1 MQRLT
6 IAYTLALF
14 ACIAA
19 GPSWS
24 QSYPVRPVRLM
35 IPQPP
40 GGTMDTLARATTHQM
55 VESFGQ
61 NIVIDNRSGANGII
75 AGETLARAAPDGYT
89 LLYTS
94 ASLAN
99 NQLVIRN
106 PPFDVLKDFAP
117 VTLANTL
124 PGYLIVVNAQSPAK
138 SLKDLVE
145 LSKTTRVHFGS
156 SGTGNSQ
163 HLLGELINART
174 GARMVHVPYKGFA
187 LIVNAVLGNEIQVVF
202 GSPTTVVAHIKAG
215 RMRAVAY
222 SGAKRMASMP
232 DVPTVSESGIPGM
245 VYEASWHGI
254 FAPAA
259 TPRAIILRF
268 QSEVVRGQEPELELR
283 EHRDAAGGGGG
294 RDRMGHRDTRAPD
307 HDVAALERRGVV
319 AGPADLDA
327 EPRQRA
333 CRFGERVGTPRVAHP
348 HVEPVAREQ
357 PCRGEARARGAHHE
371 WVRAGKRMPG
381 VDRHWSF
388 RVESENRASSAPA
401 M

>member
-1 MQRLT
+1 MKHA
-6 IAYTLALF
+6 IAFALVLLAG
-14 ACIAA
+14 IAA
-19 GPSWS
+19 SPSWS
-24 QSYPVRPVRLM
+24 QPYPARPVRLM

-55 VESFGQ
+55 QESFGQ

-99 NQLVIRN
+99 NQLVIRK

-138 SLKDLVE
+138 SVKDLVE

-174 GARMVHVPYKGFA
+174 GARMIHVPYKGFA

-222 SGAKRMASMP
+222 TGAQRYAGLP
-232 DVPTVSESGIPGM
+232 DVPTVSESAIPGF

-259 TPRAIILRF
+259 TPMAVIARFQGEIARAIQAPKMR
-268 QSEVVRGQEPELELR
+268 ETLE
-283 EHRDAAGGGGG
+283 AGGHVPIGSTPSQF
-294 RDRMGHRDTRAPD
+294 RKF
-307 HDVAALERRGVV
+307 
-319 AGPADLDA
+319 LDQYFKETA
-327 EPRQRA
+327 EQFRLA
-333 CRFGERVGTPRVAHP
+333 K
-348 HVEPVAREQ
+348 VEPQ
-357 PCRGEARARGAHHE
+357 
-371 WVRAGKRMPG
+371 
-381 VDRHWSF
+381 
-388 RVESENRASSAPA
+388 
-401 M
+401 

>member
-1 MQRLT
+1 MKRV
-6 IAYTLALF
+6 IAFALALLAGF
-14 ACIAA
+14 AVS
-19 GPSWS
+19 PSWS
-24 QSYPVRPVRLM
+24 QPYPTRPVRLM

-55 VESFGQ
+55 QESFGQ

-99 NQLVIRN
+99 NQLVIRK

-156 SGTGNSQ
+156 SGSGNSQ

-222 SGAKRMASMP
+222 TGAKRMATMP
-232 DVPTVSESGIPGM
+232 EVPTVSESGIPGM

-268 QSEVVRGQEPELELR
+268 QSEVAKAMQAPKLSQYIT
-283 EHRDAAGGGGG
+283 DS
-294 RDRMGHRDTRAPD
+294 GHAPI
-307 HDVAALERRGVV
+307 G
-319 AGPADLDA
+319 
-327 EPRQRA
+327 
-333 CRFGERVGTPRVAHP
+333 GTPEEFRKFLVRYLKDTAEQLRLAK
-348 HVEPVAREQ
+348 VEPQ
-357 PCRGEARARGAHHE
+357 
-371 WVRAGKRMPG
+371 
-381 VDRHWSF
+381 
-388 RVESENRASSAPA
+388 
-401 M
+401 

>member
-1 MQRLT
+1 MNEAKGKAGSFLIPRAAAFILG
-6 IAYTLALF
+6 AVF
-14 ACIAA
+14 AA
-19 GPSWS
+19 GTALAAG
-24 QSYPVRPVRLM
+24 YPDRPIRMM

-40 GGTMDTLARATTHQM
+40 GGTMDTMARALSDPLAR
-55 VESFGQ
+55 EFGQ

-99 NQLVIRN
+99 NQLVLKK
-106 PPFDVLKDFAP
+106 PTFDVLKDFAP

-124 PGYLIVVNAQSPAK
+124 PGYLIIVNAQSPAK
-138 SLKDLVE
+138 SVKDLVE

-156 SGTGNSQ
+156 SGAGNSQ

-215 RMRAVAY
+215 RLRAVAY
-222 SGAKRMASMP
+222 TGARRMASMP

-259 TPRAIILRF
+259 TPRAVILRF
-268 QSEVVRGQEPELELR
+268 QSEVAKAMQ
-283 EHRDAAGGGGG
+283 
-294 RDRMGHRDTRAPD
+294 
-307 HDVAALERRGVV
+307 
-319 AGPADLDA
+319 
-327 EPRQRA
+327 
-333 CRFGERVGTPRVAHP
+333 TPRLSQYITDSGHAPIGSTPEEFRKFLVRYLKDTAEQLRIAK
-348 HVEPVAREQ
+348 VEKQ
-357 PCRGEARARGAHHE
+357 
-371 WVRAGKRMPG
+371 
-381 VDRHWSF
+381 
-388 RVESENRASSAPA
+388 
-401 M
+401 

>member
-1 MQRLT
+1 MKRAIT
-6 IAYTLALF
+6 FILALL
-14 ACIAA
+14 AGIAA
-19 GPSWS
+19 SPSWS
-24 QSYPVRPVRLM
+24 QSYPARPVRLM

-55 VESFGQ
+55 QESFGQ

-99 NQLVIRN
+99 NQLVIRK

-145 LSKTTRVHFGS
+145 LSKTTRVHYGS

-174 GARMVHVPYKGFA
+174 GARMIHVPYKGFA

-222 SGAKRMASMP
+222 TGAQRMASMP
-232 DVPTVSESGIPGM
+232 EVPTVSESGIPGM

-259 TPRAIILRF
+259 TPRPVILRF
-268 QSEVVRGQEPELELR
+268 QAEVAKAVQAPRLNQYITDSGHAPGGSTPEEFRKFLVRYLKDTAEQLR
-283 EHRDAAGGGGG
+283 IAK
-294 RDRMGHRDTRAPD
+294 
-307 HDVAALERRGVV
+307 
-319 AGPADLDA
+319 
-327 EPRQRA
+327 
-333 CRFGERVGTPRVAHP
+333 
-348 HVEPVAREQ
+348 VEPQ
-357 PCRGEARARGAHHE
+357 
-371 WVRAGKRMPG
+371 
-381 VDRHWSF
+381 
-388 RVESENRASSAPA
+388 
-401 M
+401 